1 MNTAYKVEPMSVRD
15 LFSARIL
22 IRACFPNI
30 DEYSIKRAL
39 CRDRANSAVIRI
51 DGKLV
56 GVINMR
62 LHDKTT
68 ESWLSEGVA
77 WINSVAVSEDYRGRG
92 IGRALMQWAR
102 YFSENHGQSSI
113 SLSVLRGNMNA
124 VHLYQSIGYRLS
136 ADGDHQCWTMALS
149 QMAGEKA
156 IRSKFSGL
164 AGWIPERL
172 RLIPLHFI
180 YSSLALYQ
188 DHFLSHSSVLKQH
201 AHHPVR

>member
-15 LFSARIL
+15 LFAARIL

-30 DEYSIKRAL
+30 DEYSIKRSL

-51 DGKLV
+51 DGRLV
-56 GVINMR
+56 GIINLR
-62 LHDKTT
+62 FRDKTT

-77 WINSVAVSEDYRGRG
+77 WINSIAVSQDYRGRG
-92 IGRALMQWAR
+92 IGRALMQWAK

-113 SLSVLRGNMNA
+113 ALSVLRGNLNA
-124 VHLYQSIGYRLS
+124 VHLYKSIGYHLS

-149 QMAGEKA
+149 HRAGEKA
-156 IRSKFSGL
+156 SFAKLPRL
-164 AGWIPERL
+164 AAWIPERL

-188 DHFLSHSSVLKQH
+188 DHFLSHSGVLKPH